1 MCGWVYIAHYN
12 DKNVFINLQNELDY
26 NTILTQQRM
35 TIEGKLMRIEAWTL
49 FSLLKKKLLWIL
61 LPGLPQNL
69 FKKTFLILLLKSV
82 GKVLY
87 LDTISIKRS
96 REEMTKVKMQID
108 LTKPRPRHVWVVLH
122 NEEDTLG
129 I

>member
-1 MCGWVYIAHYN
+1 
-12 DKNVFINLQNELDY
+12 
-26 NTILTQQRM
+26 M